1 MLDYSRRDGFFPP
14 TSGRLQFPCQSSFE
28 SFHWLCCWL
37 DLLLQAL
44 PLSLGIDFSE
54 MLVVPNKLIA
64 AADYMAYWTDSVNPN
79 VWIVIYAIPPIIFNL
94 FNVRRYGEI
103 EFWLT
108 LQKVITFVLLIAYGL
123 LMAMQASAIT
133 PWSGTNSN
141 YEAVPCAATASNI
154 SCVASPGFNRT
165 CHERYLVT

>member
-94 FNVRRYGEI
+94 FNVRRYNSGSPFRKQSHLFFLSPTAFSWPCKHLRLPRGLERI
-103 EFWLT
+103 PTMKLSRVRLPPAIFL
-108 LQKVITFVLLIAYGL
+108 VLPPPGSI
-123 LMAMQASAIT
+123 
-133 PWSGTNSN
+133 
-141 YEAVPCAATASNI
+141 VRATKD
-154 SCVASPGFNRT
+154 T
-165 CHERYLVT
+165 W